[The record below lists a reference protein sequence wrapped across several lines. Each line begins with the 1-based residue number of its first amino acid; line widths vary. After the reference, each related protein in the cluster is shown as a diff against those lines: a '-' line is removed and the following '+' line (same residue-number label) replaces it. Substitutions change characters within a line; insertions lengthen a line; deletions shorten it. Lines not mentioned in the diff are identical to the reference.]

1 MKNYLLGGVFM
12 AIMFDSGAKG
22 EGGSSDEEKALEKV
36 KSAIKADVEEATK
49 ELKSKLEAAEGK
61 VKDLE
66 DQNKKQQ
73 DHLDEMDVELQK
85 KVGSKEV
92 ITLESELEASKEKLE
107 KAIEGEKVEIEV
119 KAAADMTV
127 SFVTGGNNPYIPK
140 PEIESGLNTAPRKD
154 PNVMDFADT
163 GRTNSPHI
171 VWINKTNEEGN
182 AEFLNEGELK
192 PLRSFKLSNEDSNAK
207 KIAVRFRVS
216 TETLDDI
223 PMLAGE
229 IRLDGIQE
237 VNDQVAAALLSST
250 GAGADAKKPKGVIAY
265 SSAYSLTTIT
275 GEDPDYYGA
284 IRAGAAQIR
293 SLKFRPNAAFVN
305 PIDGANM
312 DLKKGAN
319 GQYVLPPFTTADGQ
333 RIGPMRI
340 VESDEIT
347 PGKVLIGDMKR
358 FHIRYYKGIRI
369 EIGLDGNDFSENM
382 RTIIVERRLHAYVKS
397 VDTGA
402 FLYDDFAN
410 IIAAITPESGEDESE
425 TGAEG

>member
-1 MKNYLLGGVFM
+1 MP
-12 AIMFDSGAKG
+12 IMFDAGAKS
-22 EGGSSDEEKALEKV
+22 EGGAAGEETEALKKVETAMKKAATEAANGVKVELEKEINSLKEENKTLKKTTEDQQKHLDDLDV
-36 KSAIKADVEEATK
+36 DLQKNRGGQKAET
-49 ELKSKLEAAEGK
+49 
-61 VKDLE
+61 LE
-66 DQNKKQQ
+66 D
-73 DHLDEMDVELQK
+73 
-85 KVGSKEV
+85 
-92 ITLESELEASKEKLE
+92 ELEASKELLT
-107 KAIEGEKVEIEV
+107 KAADGEKVEIEL
-119 KAAADMTV
+119 KAPASMTV
-127 SFVTGGNNPYIPK
+127 SFVTGGNNPYIPN
-140 PEIESGLNTAPRKD
+140 PQIESGLNSAPRTE

-163 GRTNSPHI
+163 QRTNSAHI
-171 VWINKTNEEGN
+171 VWINKVNEEGN
-182 AEFLNEGELK
+182 AQFIGEGELK

-229 IRLDGIQE
+229 IRADGIQE

-250 GAGADAKKPKGVIAY
+250 GTGADAKKPKGVVAY
-265 SSAYSLTTIT
+265 ASAYSLTSVK

-293 SLKFRPNAAFVN
+293 SLKFTPNAAFVN

-333 RIGPMRI
+333 RIGAMRI
-340 VESDEIT
+340 VESDEI
-347 PGKVLIGDMKR
+347 PVGKVLIGDMRR
-358 FHIRYYKGIRI
+358 FHIRYYKGIRV

-397 VDTGA
+397 VNTGA
-402 FLYDDFAN
+402 FVYDDFAN
-410 IIAAITPESGEDESE
+410 IIAAITPVTEAG
-425 TGAEG
+425 